1 MLCIC
6 LFLSLSHAYSFA
18 TLWTVAHQGPL
29 SMGFSRQ
36 EYWSDLLFPSLGDLP
51 DPGIEPTSLA
61 SPALAS
67 GFVTAEP
74 QGRTE
79 EGKRQARH
87 T

>member
-1 MLCIC
+1 M
-6 LFLSLSHAYSFA
+6 SDSAA
-18 TLWTVAHQGPL
+18 PWTVARQAPL
-29 SMGFSRQ
+29 SIGFPRQ
-36 EYWSDLLFPSLGDLP
+36 EHWNGLPCPPPGDLV

-61 SPALAS
+61 SPALAG